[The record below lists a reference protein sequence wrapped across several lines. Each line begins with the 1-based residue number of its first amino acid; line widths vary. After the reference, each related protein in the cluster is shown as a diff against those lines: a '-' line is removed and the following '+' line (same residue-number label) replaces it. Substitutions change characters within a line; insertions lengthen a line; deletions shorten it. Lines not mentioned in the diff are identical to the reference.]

1 MIQTPIFGRLQNAM
15 KFPREII
22 FLKVSTRCCRQF
34 IFIFIPKFQVDV
46 AEEFVHVSELQ
57 DLLEGHNEY
66 ELKFIVQFVLQGQA
80 VMIEWIWASS
90 FLRRKSRFIK
100 IEVFAGA
107 EPSRTPFVDSYSAP
121 LIIQFIGESF
131 FAHTGHRWPLTHW
144 HKSDWKHC
152 YQSDSSHF
160 AFQSTTQNQFTWIKM
175 HKINCIGLQFS

>member
-34 IFIFIPKFQVDV
+34 VFVFIPKLQMNV

-80 VMIEWIWASS
+80 VMIE
-90 FLRRKSRFIK
+90 
-100 IEVFAGA
+100 
-107 EPSRTPFVDSYSAP
+107 
-121 LIIQFIGESF
+121 
-131 FAHTGHRWPLTHW
+131 
-144 HKSDWKHC
+144 
-152 YQSDSSHF
+152 
-160 AFQSTTQNQFTWIKM
+160 
-175 HKINCIGLQFS
+175 